1 MRCPNNHEVKE
12 GKQMFKSLIV
22 RIAKR
27 YILGNLNDFLFRN
40 KDNAKKVAEQV
51 ALWSSRLNTIILA
64 LNKIVGFV
72 KDGKLDDNEARQTM
86 EILNDTVRD
95 FH

>member
-1 MRCPNNHEVKE
+1 
-12 GKQMFKSLIV
+12 MFKSLIV

-27 YILGNLNDFLFRN
+27 YVLGNLNDFLFRN

-64 LNKIVGFV
+64 LNKIAGFV

>member
-1 MRCPNNHEVKE
+1 
-12 GKQMFKSLIV
+12 MFKSLIV

-27 YILGNLNDFLFRN
+27 YVLGSVNDFLFRN

-64 LNKIVGFV
+64 LNKIAGFV
-72 KDGKLDDNEARQTM
+72 EDGKLDDNEAKHTM
-86 EILNDTVRD
+86 EILSNTVRD

>member
-1 MRCPNNHEVKE
+1 ML
-12 GKQMFKSLIV
+12 KSLIM
-22 RIAKR
+22 RIAKS
-27 YILGNLNDFLFRN
+27 YLLGSLNDFLYRN

-64 LNKIVGFV
+64 LNKIAGFV
-72 KDGKLDDNEARQTM
+72 KDGKLDDNEAKQTM

>member
-1 MRCPNNHEVKE
+1 
-12 GKQMFKSLIV
+12 MFKSLIV

-40 KDNAKKVAEQV
+40 KDNAKKVAEQI

-64 LNKIVGFV
+64 LNKIAGFV

>member
-1 MRCPNNHEVKE
+1 M
-12 GKQMFKSLIV
+12 
-22 RIAKR
+22 
-27 YILGNLNDFLFRN
+27 
-40 KDNAKKVAEQV
+40 

-64 LNKIVGFV
+64 LNKIAGFV

-86 EILNDTVRD
+86 DILNDTVRD

>member
-1 MRCPNNHEVKE
+1 
-12 GKQMFKSLIV
+12 MFKSLIV

-27 YILGNLNDFLFRN
+27 YVLGNLNDFLFRN

-64 LNKIVGFV
+64 LNKIAGFV
-72 KDGKLDDNEARQTM
+72 RDGKLDENEAKQTM
-86 EILNDTVRD
+86 EILSNTVRD
-95 FH
+95 FN

>member
-1 MRCPNNHEVKE
+1 
-12 GKQMFKSLIV
+12 MFKSLIV

-27 YILGNLNDFLFRN
+27 YVLGSVNDFLYRN

-64 LNKIVGFV
+64 LNKIAGFV
-72 KDGKLDDNEARQTM
+72 QDGELDDNEAKQTM
-86 EILNDTVRD
+86 EILSNTVRD
-95 FH
+95 FN

>member
-1 MRCPNNHEVKE
+1 
-12 GKQMFKSLIV
+12 MFKSLIV

-27 YILGNLNDFLFRN
+27 YVLGNLNDFLFRN

-64 LNKIVGFV
+64 LNKIAGFV
-72 KDGKLDDNEARQTM
+72 EDGKLDDNEAKQTM
-86 EILNDTVRD
+86 EILSNTVRD

>member
-1 MRCPNNHEVKE
+1 
-12 GKQMFKSLIV
+12 MFKSLIV

-51 ALWSSRLNTIILA
+51 ALWSSRLNIIILA
-64 LNKIVGFV
+64 LNKIAGFV
-72 KDGKLDDNEARQTM
+72 EDGKLDDNEARQTLD
-86 EILNDTVRD
+86 ILNDTVRD

>member
-1 MRCPNNHEVKE
+1 
-12 GKQMFKSLIV
+12 MFTSLIV

-27 YILGNLNDFLFRN
+27 YVLGNLNDFLFRN

-64 LNKIVGFV
+64 LNKIAGFV
-72 KDGKLDDNEARQTM
+72 KDGKLDDNEAKQTM
-86 EILNDTVRD
+86 EILSNTVRD

>member
-1 MRCPNNHEVKE
+1 
-12 GKQMFKSLIV
+12 MFKSLIV

-40 KDNAKKVAEQV
+40 KDNAKKVAEQI

-64 LNKIVGFV
+64 LNKIAGFV

-86 EILNDTVRD
+86 DILNDTVRD

>member
-1 MRCPNNHEVKE
+1 
-12 GKQMFKSLIV
+12 MFKSLIV

-27 YILGNLNDFLFRN
+27 YVLGNLNDFLFRN

-64 LNKIVGFV
+64 LNKIAGFV
-72 KDGKLDDNEARQTM
+72 KDGKLDDNEAKQTM
-86 EILNDTVRD
+86 EILSDTVRD
-95 FH
+95 FN

>member
-1 MRCPNNHEVKE
+1 
-12 GKQMFKSLIV
+12 MFKSLIV

-64 LNKIVGFV
+64 LNKIAGFV

-86 EILNDTVRD
+86 DILNDTVRD

>member
-1 MRCPNNHEVKE
+1 MKE
-12 GKQMFKSLIV
+12 DKQMFKSLIV

-27 YILGNLNDFLFRN
+27 YVLGNLNDFLFRN

-51 ALWSSRLNTIILA
+51 GLWSIRLNTIIHA
-64 LNKIVGFV
+64 LNRIAGFV
-72 KDGKLDDNEARQTM
+72 EDGKLDDNEAKETM
-86 EILNDTVRD
+86 ELLDKTIRD

>member
-1 MRCPNNHEVKE
+1 
-12 GKQMFKSLIV
+12 MFKSLIV
-22 RIAKR
+22 RISKR

-64 LNKIVGFV
+64 LNKIAGFV
-72 KDGKLDDNEARQTM
+72 KDGKLDDDEARQTM
-86 EILNDTVRD
+86 EILNTTVRD

>member
-1 MRCPNNHEVKE
+1 
-12 GKQMFKSLIV
+12 MFKSLIV

-27 YILGNLNDFLFRN
+27 YVLGNLNDFLFRN

-51 ALWSSRLNTIILA
+51 GLWSIRLNTIIHA
-64 LNKIVGFV
+64 LNRIAGFV
-72 KDGKLDDNEARQTM
+72 EDGKLDDNEAKETM
-86 EILNDTVRD
+86 ELLGKTIRD

>member
-1 MRCPNNHEVKE
+1 
-12 GKQMFKSLIV
+12 MFKSLIV

-27 YILGNLNDFLFRN
+27 YVLGNLNDFLFRN

-64 LNKIVGFV
+64 LNKIAGFV
-72 KDGKLDDNEARQTM
+72 KDGKLDDDEAKQTM
-86 EILNDTVRD
+86 EILSNTVRD
-95 FH
+95 FN

>member
-1 MRCPNNHEVKE
+1 
-12 GKQMFKSLIV
+12 MFKSLIV

-40 KDNAKKVAEQV
+40 KDNAKKVAEQI

-64 LNKIVGFV
+64 LNKIAGFV

-86 EILNDTVRD
+86 EILNNTVRD

>member
-1 MRCPNNHEVKE
+1 
-12 GKQMFKSLIV
+12 MFKSLVV

-27 YILGNLNDFLFRN
+27 YVLGNLNDFLFRN

-64 LNKIVGFV
+64 LNKIAGFV
-72 KDGKLDDNEARQTM
+72 KDGKLDDNEAKQTM

>member
-1 MRCPNNHEVKE
+1 
-12 GKQMFKSLIV
+12 MFKSLIV

-27 YILGNLNDFLFRN
+27 YILDNLNDFLFRN
-40 KDNAKKVAEQV
+40 KDNAKKVAEKV

-64 LNKIVGFV
+64 LNKIAGFV

-86 EILNDTVRD
+86 DILNDTVRD

>member
-1 MRCPNNHEVKE
+1 
-12 GKQMFKSLIV
+12 MFKSLIV

>member
-1 MRCPNNHEVKE
+1 ML
-12 GKQMFKSLIV
+12 KSLIM
-22 RIAKR
+22 RIAKS
-27 YILGNLNDFLFRN
+27 YLLGSLNDFLFRN

-64 LNKIVGFV
+64 LNKIAGFV

>member
-1 MRCPNNHEVKE
+1 
-12 GKQMFKSLIV
+12 MFKSLIV

-27 YILGNLNDFLFRN
+27 YVLGNLNDFLFRN
-40 KDNAKKVAEQV
+40 KDNAKKVAEKV

-64 LNKIVGFV
+64 LNKIAGFV
-72 KDGKLDDNEARQTM
+72 KDGKLDDNEAKQTM

>member
-1 MRCPNNHEVKE
+1 
-12 GKQMFKSLIV
+12 MFKSLIV

-27 YILGNLNDFLFRN
+27 YVLGSVNDFLFRN

-64 LNKIVGFV
+64 LNKIAGFV
-72 KDGKLDDNEARQTM
+72 KDGKLDDNEAKQTM